1 MGCMRILAMLLALA
15 SLAGARALQDVEFG
29 SAAGQRLL
37 MDAYIPDGAG
47 PFPAAILVH
56 GGAWVTGDKRGTVR
70 PLFDPL
76 AQSGFA
82 WFSINYRLLSARDP
96 AALIS
101 PASIAALA
109 GAIEDVRAATEFI
122 RSHASDYNIDPRR
135 VALIGESAGAHLVS
149 MAALKAAPAAGVQ
162 AVVAF
167 YSPSDLV
174 ALIENSGR
182 IPAALRQAVNGSPMA
197 AMLMAGLRDL
207 SPRTW
212 VRKDAPPFL
221 LVHGTADSLVP
232 YQQSVDMCASLQA
245 AGADC
250 ELFRVDGAGHG
261 MVFWNRP
268 DMNAYKQHMV
278 NWLRA
283 NLR

>member
-1 MGCMRILAMLLALA
+1 
-15 SLAGARALQDVEFG
+15 
-29 SAAGQRLL
+29 
-37 MDAYIPDGAG
+37 
-47 PFPAAILVH
+47 
-56 GGAWVTGDKRGTVR
+56 
-70 PLFDPL
+70 
-76 AQSGFA
+76 
-82 WFSINYRLLSARDP
+82 
-96 AALIS
+96 
-101 PASIAALA
+101 
-109 GAIEDVRAATEFI
+109 
-122 RSHASDYNIDPRR
+122 
-135 VALIGESAGAHLVS
+135 
-149 MAALKAAPAAGVQ
+149 
-162 AVVAF
+162 
-167 YSPSDLV
+167 
-174 ALIENSGR
+174 
-182 IPAALRQAVNGSPMA
+182 
-197 AMLMAGLRDL
+197 
-207 SPRTW
+207 